1 MSFELRGGVRAAA
14 IPGADPRE
22 REVLRFASDPRRRDA
37 DPDHVVAVAR
47 ADQADGIDSALVVAS
62 SSWPDPWLVA
72 AWALAATE
80 RLRIVLA
87 HRIGTTA
94 PTAAARALLT
104 LDRLS
109 RGRAGVHLI
118 LGSSDADVLRD
129 GDPLAKAE
137 RYERA
142 AEFLEVFTRTI
153 DAEQPFDHDGAHYR
167 IRDALS
173 GVRPLPDQR
182 PELSF
187 AGSSPEGIAL
197 AARYADVYGVAA
209 QDLAG
214 TRALIDQAQAA
225 AARHGRRL
233 RIWANARLLLADDD
247 AAARERAETIVARA
261 GTLTALADDPAWIAR
276 VAPAGRDPR
285 PTPDQLT
292 AQVAAS
298 LERTI
303 VGGPATVAR
312 RLHALRRTG
321 VDVLQIALPIEDDR
335 DRELRRALI
344 AELRAQDGRVAAT
357 QGERA
362 ESGAAAAGAGS
373 P

>member
-14 IPGADPRE
+14 IPGDDPAA
-22 REVLRFASDPRRRDA
+22 REVLRFASDPRERDA

-47 ADQADGIDSALVVAS
+47 ADEQDGIDSALVVAS

-72 AWALAATE
+72 AWALAATS
-80 RLRIVLA
+80 RLRVVLA
-87 HRIGTTA
+87 HRIGLTA

-129 GDPLAKAE
+129 GDPLDKAE

-142 AEFLEVFTRTI
+142 AEFLELFARTL
-153 DAEQPFDHDGAHYR
+153 DAERPFDHEGRHYR
-167 IRDALS
+167 VRDALS
-173 GVRPLPDQR
+173 GVRPLPGRR

-187 AGSSPEGIAL
+187 AGSSPAGIAL
-197 AARYADVYGVAA
+197 AAQYADVYGVAA
-209 QDLAG
+209 QDPAA

-225 AARHGRRL
+225 AAGHGRRL
-233 RIWANARLLLADDD
+233 RIWANARLLLAEDD
-247 AAARERAETIVARA
+247 AAAERRAAAIVARA
-261 GTLTALADDPAWIAR
+261 GALAGRAGDPAWIAR
-276 VAPAGRDPR
+276 VAPPGHDPR
-285 PTPDQLT
+285 PTADGLR
-292 AQVAAS
+292 AAVAAA

-312 RLHALRRTG
+312 RLRTLREIG
-321 VDVLQIALPIEDDR
+321 VDVLQIQLPLEDER
-335 DRELRRALI
+335 DRELRRALLD
-344 AELRAQDGRVAAT
+344 ELRDPAPAAVAAAT
-357 QGERA
+357 A
-362 ESGAAAAGAGS
+362 